1 MGIIEALTLPQSKSS
16 FVKTLRLLQNC
27 FDLDFGTKM
36 SRMKYLVVLLFV
48 ISTVVSEETRRT
60 CRQSLML
67 SLKSILEE
75 NANDVC
81 TMDDLKTLFSPMI
94 VEIINQQNHQ
104 CQCEAGPPGLP
115 GRDGRDGQPGL
126 PGRDGMTGEK
136 GEKGDVA
143 LGPRGDVGL
152 PGLRGPP
159 GIQGIDGSK
168 GENGT
173 PGVDNSAEIIA
184 LKSRIDTI

>member
-94 VEIINQQNHQ
+94 LEIINQQNHQ
-104 CQCEAGPPGLP
+104 CQCEAGPPGPIGPSGSP
-115 GRDGRDGQPGL
+115 GVSGL

-152 PGLRGPP
+152 PGLR
-159 GIQGIDGSK
+159 
-168 GENGT
+168 
-173 PGVDNSAEIIA
+173 
-184 LKSRIDTI
+184 